1 MLAFLP
7 CTHSCDNVDCTGLD
21 MLTGWRMDESL
32 KPSSTVSLHPAR
44 VPFAAHSFTTKM
56 YVRMTWEHLA
66 LTIDNWRA
74 LELTVVGG
82 DAISNISSVRER
94 RGSLAKLRKNKGIDR
109 GECRS
114 SRQSETHWCQHYNR
128 TCKSHIGLFS
138 QPQHCSSC
146 RIDFN

>member
-7 CTHSCDNVDCTGLD
+7 CTHSCDNVDFTGLD
-21 MLTGWRMDESL
+21 MSTVWRMDESL

-44 VPFAAHSFTTKM
+44 VPLAAHSFTTKM
-56 YVRMTWEHLA
+56 SARMTWEHLA
-66 LTIDNWRA
+66 LTIANWRI

-94 RGSLAKLRKNKGIDR
+94 RGSLAKLRKNKGKDR
-109 GECRS
+109 GEWRS
-114 SRQSETHWCQHYNR
+114 TRQSETHWCGHYNR
-128 TCKSHIGLFS
+128 TCQSHIDLIS
-138 QPQHCSSC
+138 QPQQYSSC